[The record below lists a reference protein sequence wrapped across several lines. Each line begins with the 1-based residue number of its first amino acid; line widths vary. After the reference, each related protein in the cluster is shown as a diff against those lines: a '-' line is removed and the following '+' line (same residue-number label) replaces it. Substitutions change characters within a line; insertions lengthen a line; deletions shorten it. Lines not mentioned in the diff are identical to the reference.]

1 MDTRHNYTHTDLHG
15 RPNVHTHT
23 YTQTCMAGQMHTH
36 IHTHKH
42 INVITWVMY
51 RAHFRIIHI
60 GHLSGTFKDF
70 LCVISDNNS

>member
-1 MDTRHNYTHTDLHG
+1 MDTRHKDTHTHTNTHRPAWPAKCTHTD
-15 RPNVHTHT
+15 
-23 YTQTCMAGQMHTH
+23 
-36 IHTHKH
+36 THKH

-51 RAHFRIIHI
+51 RAHFRIIHM